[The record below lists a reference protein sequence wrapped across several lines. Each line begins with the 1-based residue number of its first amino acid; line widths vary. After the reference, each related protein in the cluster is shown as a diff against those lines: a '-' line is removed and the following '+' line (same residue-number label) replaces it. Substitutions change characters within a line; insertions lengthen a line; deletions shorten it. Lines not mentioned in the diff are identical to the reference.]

1 MGGSSFYCH
10 LQSSDPSSAGNGG
23 NLEMISEPSSGAER
37 FIIEDVKNRAAVGIT
52 RLSLFTEAS
61 ISGLPALIEIIT
73 IHY

>member
-1 MGGSSFYCH
+1 
-10 LQSSDPSSAGNGG
+10 
-23 NLEMISEPSSGAER
+23 MITEPSSGAER